1 MTLRSILIFSFVVIL
16 TMTAYGMGH
25 ATGYATAHRN
35 AYDTRKVSQ
44 GLEMACLSL
53 WVTGLN
59 NDYAGRQE

>member
-1 MTLRSILIFSFVVIL
+1 MKHIALVAFVSIL

-59 NDYAGRQE
+59 NDYAGRQD

>member
-1 MTLRSILIFSFVVIL
+1 MVRSVIIVCFVVIL

-25 ATGYATAHRN
+25 ATGYATAHKN

-59 NDYAGRQE
+59 NDYAGRTE